1 MTIKTADKLSVGDVV
16 LHYGMR
22 LVIDQPITVRDDK
35 IGAVYS
41 TRARIANWDELVA
54 EAGDGRGQPRRQQCC
69 CFRGQ
74 SGTRR
79 NAPWA
84 GCRTAMDGAG
94 QPSGNVPNRGL
105 AVDDR
110 VPEQFGIR

>member
-22 LVIDQPITVRDDK
+22 LAIDQPITVRDDK

-54 EAGDGRGQPRRQQCC
+54 EAGDDVASRVGNSVAAFVVNSARAAMHRGQDAEPRWTVQ
-69 CFRGQ
+69 
-74 SGTRR
+74 
-79 NAPWA
+79 
-84 GCRTAMDGAG
+84 
-94 QPSGNVPNRGL
+94 GNHR
-105 AVDDR
+105 ATYR
-110 VPEQFGIR
+110 IEA